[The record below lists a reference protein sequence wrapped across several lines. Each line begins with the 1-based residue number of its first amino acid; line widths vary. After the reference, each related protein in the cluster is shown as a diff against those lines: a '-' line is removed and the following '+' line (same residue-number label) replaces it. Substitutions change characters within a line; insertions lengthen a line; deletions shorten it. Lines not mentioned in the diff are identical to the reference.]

1 MKKICNV
8 LPSKDCFKADI
19 FDNWV
24 LGSRIFK
31 AAPSL
36 IVSTIQDT
44 GRDAIL
50 RGSGGSNSAA
60 VCILETHAPNISDP
74 VRGLVRMVQVSPSV
88 IILDITVRGFAQG
101 KYNVTIRERGDI
113 SRGAASTGGVWEGSR
128 GTLGKLEVDSAGV
141 SGVLVDKEI
150 AIWELIGRSIVVSRE
165 ISPRDGEFEE
175 AAANDEYTLVGV
187 IARSAGVWEND
198 KTVSLQTH
206 LANSPRSLQFHLFF
220 CFFPHIWG
228 IWNII
233 SRAFWQSISSMPART
248 STLHIPSG
256 KKKGGGG

>member
-1 MKKICNV
+1 MIAAFQSNFAVDMTCQSCVDSITSALENLPGVQRVQCNLETQIV
-8 LPSKDCFKADI
+8 T
-19 FDNWV
+19 V
-24 LGSRIFK
+24 EGT

-36 IVSTIQDT
+36 IASAIQDT

-88 IILDITVRGFAQG
+88 LVLDITVRGLAQG
-101 KYNVTIRERGDI
+101 TYNATIRERGDI

-128 GTLGKLEVDSAGV
+128 GTLGRLEVDSAGV
-141 SGVLVDKEI
+141 SGALVDKEI

-165 ISPRDGEFEE
+165 ISQRDGELDET
-175 AAANDEYTLVGV
+175 AANDEYTLVGV

-198 KTVSLQTH
+198 KTVCSCT
-206 LANSPRSLQFHLFF
+206 
-220 CFFPHIWG
+220 
-228 IWNII
+228 
-233 SRAFWQSISSMPART
+233 
-248 STLHIPSG
+248 G
-256 KKKGGGG
+256 KTVWDERKESVQKGMI